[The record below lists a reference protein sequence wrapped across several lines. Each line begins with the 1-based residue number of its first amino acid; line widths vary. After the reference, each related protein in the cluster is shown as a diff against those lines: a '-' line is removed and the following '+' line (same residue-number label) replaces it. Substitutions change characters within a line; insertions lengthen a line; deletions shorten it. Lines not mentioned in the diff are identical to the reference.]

1 MSEELKLYVK
11 EAAQSRE
18 SFEIMHELVLSLAKD
33 ASKYKYIT
41 IEMISKM

>member
-18 SFEIMHELVLSLAKD
+18 NYQVMHEVVVSIAQD
-33 ASKYKYIT
+33 ASK
-41 IEMISKM
+41 